1 MEGIIIMI
9 VMFVLST
16 LFTKDK
22 TKEKETKQMPP
33 FSNQHV
39 PRESTRDEPRRERPK
54 VRSLDDF
61 AKEVFGQLSEKGEA
75 VRDVRKMNEET
86 VEEPVKEAVREI
98 QEERKSLRPELG
110 VSRPII
116 QRQKKES
123 PVIVPSTREQLV
135 RAVITSE
142 ILGPPKAKQ
151 RK

>member
-22 TKEKETKQMPP
+22 KKQKETQQMPP
-33 FSNQHV
+33 FSNQQA
-39 PRESTRDEPRRERPK
+39 PQESTREERRRERPK

-61 AKEVFGQLSEKGEA
+61 TKEVFGQLSEKAESSREA
-75 VRDVRKMNEET
+75 RKTIEER
-86 VEEPVKEAVREI
+86 VIEPAREELR
-98 QEERKSLRPELG
+98 EERKSTRPELG
-110 VSRPII
+110 ASRPIV
-116 QRQKKES
+116 QRAKNQS

-135 RAVITSE
+135 QAVITSE

>member
-1 MEGIIIMI
+1 MEGLIIMI

-22 TKEKETKQMPP
+22 TKQKETKQMPP
-33 FSNQHV
+33 FSNKQV
-39 PRESTRDEPRRERPK
+39 PQEHKREEPRRERPK

-61 AKEVFGQLSEKGEA
+61 AKEVFGQLSEKTEPA
-75 VRDVRKMNEET
+75 QNDRKII
-86 VEEPVKEAVREI
+86 EEPVLKPVMEVTRG
-98 QEERKSLRPELG
+98 ERKSTRPELG
-110 VSRPII
+110 ASRPII
-116 QRQKKES
+116 QRQKTKS

-135 RAVITSE
+135 QAVITSE

>member
-22 TKEKETKQMPP
+22 MKQEDKKQMPP
-33 FSNQHV
+33 FSNQQV
-39 PRESTRDEPRRERPK
+39 PRESTREEPKRQRPV

-61 AKEVFGQLSEKGEA
+61 AKEVFGQLSEKVEPA
-75 VRDVRKMNEET
+75 QTARET
-86 VEEPVKEAVREI
+86 IDERVAEPVRELKE
-98 QEERKSLRPELG
+98 QRKSTRPELG
-110 VSRPII
+110 ASRPIM
-116 QRQKKES
+116 QREKKQT
-123 PVIVPSTREQLV
+123 PVVLPNTREQLV
-135 RAVITSE
+135 QAVIASE